1 MIEISMSKIKLFL
14 TAGLIIVILI
24 FVFKVEIVEVGL
36 DEPGYTYI
44 GSASSGVLRVNA
56 ETGAT
61 VPCMISDGKKARC
74 LSWKK

>member
-24 FVFKVEIVEVGL
+24 FVFKVEIVEGGL

-44 GSASSGVLRVNA
+44 GSASSGVIRVNA

-61 VPCMISDGKKARC
+61 VPCMISDGNKARC
-74 LSWKK
+74 LSLKK